1 MKASPA
7 SKVLN
12 PSQKLAKA
20 YGDWLNTM
28 PWTFFVTM
36 TAPYPN
42 GLSLPAARRLA
53 ERTHKGLKALADGN
67 CTMFFVME
75 RNQLRDGHHMHALL
89 HMPERF
95 HQPHLYSGII
105 DTYQAMVGAKLERND
120 GGKLTWSGR
129 GRIDVQRFDKRK
141 NAAGYCLKYMMK
153 ARNGPADYDLL

>member
-1 MKASPA
+1 
-7 SKVLN
+7 
-12 PSQKLAKA
+12 
-20 YGDWLNTM
+20 M

-53 ERTHKGLKALADGN
+53 ERTHKGLKALADGD
-67 CTMFFVME
+67 CRMFFVME

-89 HMPERF
+89 YMPARF
-95 HQPHLYSGII
+95 HQPHLYQAMI
-105 DTYQAMVGAKLERND
+105 DTYQAMVGAKLEQND
-120 GGKLTWSGR
+120 GGKLKWSNGSVYDDGYSKRRVSGYGDR